1 MKKRPNKTTSNNE
14 FVEFNVD
21 GVEKADLGDY
31 HKALQYFNK
40 AIEIDPKNFISYFN
54 RASIK
59 MNLGDIKGAICDFHK
74 SENLAS
80 DKVNYNLV

>member
-1 MKKRPNKTTSNNE
+1 MKKRSSLNTLKIDN
-14 FVEFNVD
+14 FGYNVD
-21 GVEKADLGDY
+21 GVYKADLGNY
-31 HKALQYFNK
+31 QEALNYFNK

-59 MNLGDIKGAICDFHK
+59 MNLGDIEGAKMDFHK